1 MRGNDGKPVKN
12 CHLLGTLKRVARLLY
27 HNIRPVFVFDGAAP
41 ALKLQTIQARQQR
54 RRDADL
60 NVEQSARRIL
70 AARMHRLIFSSNTT
84 TTTNA
89 AQQENINDEGTY
101 EEKGSENE
109 TTTTNCNY
117 YQKKNSSSQVVHM
130 NGGVVSLENLEDD
143 DGPRV
148 DTSST
153 AGNNRTTQQDDDD
166 EIQWQPGDT
175 NEMEEE
181 KEESMMDDYDD
192 ILLPEGDSVDVSV
205 IAALPVHMR
214 KKVIEKAQRNERMRS
229 RRVYMPLAADP
240 QRFCDA
246 QIQNLIRGSDLNRQ
260 IRNLQEKN
268 VQKITSDIKETERSI
283 ASDETRKFMVTT
295 ESSNVKGST
304 QVPPVEDRLGTY
316 EGFEQWMYQSSD
328 EEEDIKYGEDRMDKQ
343 ETSSSTMKIKQEE
356 KKSTIIKHDNTHNN
370 KSQTNINNRKRTRR
384 YDDGAGGG
392 FLPNMS
398 DAALDSTIERRTVVL
413 EEDKHINTI
422 YDGGFIVD
430 SSIKPDVVVTT
441 KNMKKVSSSSIYKM
455 GSSEEEGGGGM
466 NVVTVLGGNEHDDV
480 AVQQYSSSSSNV
492 ITPLPI
498 TKVNEV
504 KSQERQQ
511 DTQNHPSQCDDTGFE
526 LDNNNSSL
534 SHAAAAGSSTS
545 KTTIGFSSTLQQE
558 EEEDHRATT
567 ATLEQQQ
574 QQQGQTRAENNSPKI
589 DVAANFNQDEE
600 EINIYDI
607 ELEANPENINFS
619 SSSFDCL
626 VDTNSPSPSFQ
637 QQPVLL
643 PADEGGYKEVDKVI
657 EQSSEIL
664 GNMPDYVKRQFER
677 HVKEYRNKMLPP
689 PLSSSMDEQREN
701 SDKIHGSSLGGGGI
715 ILEEDEWED
724 GMKNQEMGIDDDN
737 LSIIAKGSTEEDH
750 VGSYS
755 FNNIKRGGG
764 AVTGYGGSTAPF
776 TIVSSQ
782 CKSEEGGSSFKIGN
796 NVPPLPLTS
805 STRTSSSNSNNIESL
820 VDEKPEVLFGGIETT
835 MMTQAL
841 NVKENSTNNNDLV
854 VVNTTYQVM
863 RDYTTTMCW
872 HV

>member
-41 ALKLQTIQARQQR
+41 ALKLQTIQARRQR

-70 AARMHRLIFSSNTT
+70 AARMHRLISSSNTT

-89 AQQENINDEGTY
+89 AQQENRDGDEGTC

-109 TTTTNCNY
+109 TTTSDCNY
-117 YQKKNSSSQVVHM
+117 YQKRTSSSQVVQHV
-130 NGGVVSLENLEDD
+130 NGVVSFENLEDD
-143 DGPRV
+143 DGSRV
-148 DTSST
+148 DTSSM
-153 AGNNRTTQQDDDD
+153 AGNNRTTQQDNDD

-181 KEESMMDDYDD
+181 EEESMMDDDDD
-192 ILLPEGDSVDVSV
+192 ILLPEDDGVDISV
-205 IAALPVHMR
+205 IAALPIHMR

-268 VQKITSDIKETERSI
+268 DTKIISDIKETERSI
-283 ASDETRKFMVTT
+283 ASDETRKFFVTT
-295 ESSNVKGST
+295 ESSNVEGST

-343 ETSSSTMKIKQEE
+343 ESSSSTMKIRQE
-356 KKSTIIKHDNTHNN
+356 KKSTIIKRGSTDIN
-370 KSQTNINNRKRTRR
+370 KGQENINNKKRTRR
-384 YDDGAGGG
+384 YDDGAGGGGG

-398 DAALDSTIERRTVVL
+398 DAALDGTIERRAAVL
-413 EEDKHINTI
+413 KEDKHMNTN

-466 NVVTVLGGNEHDDV
+466 NVVMVLGGNEHDDV
-480 AVQQYSSSSSNV
+480 VVQQHSSSSSNV
-492 ITPLPI
+492 ITPPRT

-511 DTQNHPSQCDDTGFE
+511 DAQNHPSQCDDTGFE
-526 LDNNNSSL
+526 LDNHKSSL
-534 SHAAAAGSSTS
+534 SYAAAAGSSTK
-545 KTTIGFSSTLQQE
+545 KTTIGFSSTLQQQ

-574 QQQGQTRAENNSPKI
+574 QQQGRTRAENNSPKI
-589 DVAANFNQDEE
+589 DVAASCNQDEE
-600 EINIYDI
+600 ETHIHDI
-607 ELEANPENINFS
+607 ELEVHPENISNFS
-619 SSSFDCL
+619 SSSFEYL
-626 VDTNSPSPSFQ
+626 VDTDAHSPSFQ

-643 PADEGGYKEVDKVI
+643 AADEGGYAEVDKVI
-657 EQSSEIL
+657 EQSSQIL

-677 HVKEYRNKMLPP
+677 HVKEYRNKMLAP
-689 PLSSSMDEQREN
+689 PLSSSMDEEQREK
-701 SDKIHGSSLGGGGI
+701 SDKIHGSSSGGGGI

-724 GMKNQEMGIDDDN
+724 GIKNQEMGSDDN
-737 LSIIAKGSTEEDH
+737 DLSTITKGSTKEDH
-750 VGSYS
+750 VGSSS
-755 FNNIKRGGG
+755 FNSIKYG
-764 AVTGYGGSTAPF
+764 GGSTAPL

-782 CKSEEGGSSFKIGN
+782 CKSEEGGGSFKIGN
-796 NVPPLPLTS
+796 NMLPLPLTS
-805 STRTSSSNSNNIESL
+805 SRRMSSSNCNNSESL
-820 VDEKPEVLFGGIETT
+820 VDEKPEGSFGGIETT

-841 NVKENSTNNNDLV
+841 NVKENSTNNNLV

-863 RDYTTTMCW
+863 RLHTTTMCW